1 MLKVNPHNLTTLR
14 YRFDG
19 QVSEADILTWLYNFD
34 EADWAVAMTLLNHV
48 SFYSETRCADVLE
61 DGLKRIIDKHRGMP
75 IAICPIGG
83 VGKSGGVM
91 AYHIKKLMRGFRGA
105 EWSFVDGSFIYQ
117 HKPYVVILLDDFVGS
132 GRSACGLYDSVKES
146 LPDGSIVMCLCV
158 AYMQKAAK
166 LLIDKGIK
174 IYGEEHFPAFTRRHS
189 VFGYPPR
196 MKCVRE
202 FAEKYGALLYPKKPY
217 VEGMQLYIGP
227 LGYANCQSLV
237 CFDHT
242 TPNNTLPIL
251 WESKMRL
258 DNNKKWMPLFPRRL
272 YDRTQR
278 DDSYEHMKY
287 KWISIAQKI
296 SKGTIKRFF
305 NDYSKSSIL
314 LMGLLHGKFHKR
326 SDAYICTMLEITHAE
341 YEALCVEAI
350 QKGLLKDDGQLTVEG
365 KRVYLGIRKK
375 EFEVQPLVEEQIEK
389 TEDIYLPQQFL
400 GFSRVQPISEEIE
413 DNDFLDLLQSLGCE

>member
-91 AYHIKKLMRGFRGA
+91 VYHIKKLMRGFRGA

-117 HKPYVVILLDDFVGS
+117 QKPYVVILLDDFVGS

-166 LLIDKGIK
+166 LL
-174 IYGEEHFPAFTRRHS
+174 
-189 VFGYPPR
+189 PR
-196 MKCVRE
+196 
-202 FAEKYGALLYPKKPY
+202 
-217 VEGMQLYIGP
+217 
-227 LGYANCQSLV
+227 N
-237 CFDHT
+237 
-242 TPNNTLPIL
+242 
-251 WESKMRL
+251 
-258 DNNKKWMPLFPRRL
+258 
-272 YDRTQR
+272 
-278 DDSYEHMKY
+278 
-287 KWISIAQKI
+287 
-296 SKGTIKRFF
+296 
-305 NDYSKSSIL
+305 
-314 LMGLLHGKFHKR
+314 
-326 SDAYICTMLEITHAE
+326 
-341 YEALCVEAI
+341 
-350 QKGLLKDDGQLTVEG
+350 
-365 KRVYLGIRKK
+365 
-375 EFEVQPLVEEQIEK
+375 
-389 TEDIYLPQQFL
+389 
-400 GFSRVQPISEEIE
+400 
-413 DNDFLDLLQSLGCE
+413 

>member
-61 DGLKRIIDKHRGMP
+61 DGLKRIIDKHGKKP
-75 IAICPIGG
+75 IAIYPIGG
-83 VGKSGGVM
+83 IGKSGGVM
-91 AYHIKKLMRGFRGA
+91 AYHVKKLMGRYSKVS
-105 EWSFVDGSFIYQ
+105 WSFVDVNFTFTQ
-117 HKPYVVILLDDFVGS
+117 RPYIVILLDDFIGS
-132 GRSACGLYDSVKES
+132 GGSACKLLDSIKDS
-146 LPDGSIVMCLCV
+146 IPNGSIVMCLCV

-166 LLIDKGIK
+166 LLSDKGIE

-251 WESKMRL
+251 WESKKRL

-272 YDRTQR
+272 FDRTQR
-278 DDSYEHMKY
+278 DDSYERMKY

-350 QKGLLKDDGQLTVEG
+350 QKGLLKDDV
-365 KRVYLGIRKK
+365 
-375 EFEVQPLVEEQIEK
+375 
-389 TEDIYLPQQFL
+389 
-400 GFSRVQPISEEIE
+400 
-413 DNDFLDLLQSLGCE
+413 N